1 MKFKDY
7 YTTLG
12 CKKDAGQDDIKRAY
26 RRLARKFHP
35 DVNKDPGAEE
45 RFKEIGEAYEVL
57 HDPEKRKAYDRFGSN
72 WKAGQDFEPPPG
84 WDAGFT
90 FDGRRQASA
99 GAGSSDFSD
108 FFETLFGGQRFQTE
122 DGVHFGHRNFM
133 AKGQDIQAKIEI
145 SLEDSY
151 AGSSRTITLNRTI
164 PEPGGRLITRPSS
177 LQVTLPRG
185 IIEGQQIRL
194 EGQGSPGHNGPNGD
208 LFLEIIFAAHPVFTV
223 RKRDILL
230 TLPVAPWEAALGATI
245 KVPTLGG
252 PVDLKIPSNAQTGKK
267 LRLKGRGLCSQ
278 QHSGDQYVTLTIMT
292 PPATTK
298 AQREFYEQ
306 MSRIFSF
313 NPRTGGM

>member
-7 YTTLG
+7 YEILG

-35 DVNKDPGAEE
+35 DVNRDPSAEE

-84 WDAGFT
+84 WDTGFD
-90 FDGRRQASA
+90 FGGSRQSSA
-99 GAGSSDFSD
+99 GTSDFSD
-108 FFETLFGGQRFQTE
+108 FFETLFGGHTFQT
-122 DGVHFGHRNFM
+122 DAGPHFGQRTFT
-133 AKGQDIQAKIEI
+133 AKGQDIRAKIVI
-145 SLEDSY
+145 NLEDSA
-151 AGSSRTITLNRTI
+151 AGSSRTITLNRTV
-164 PEPGGRLITRPSS
+164 PEPGGRIVTRPTS
-177 LQVTLPRG
+177 LQVTLPKG

-194 EGQGSPGHNGPNGD
+194 EGQGSPGHQGPNGD
-208 LFLEIIFAAHPVFTV
+208 LFLEILFAPHPLFTV

-230 TLPVAPWEAALGATI
+230 TLPVSPWEAALGATI

-252 PVDLKIPSNAQTGKK
+252 LVDLKIPPNSQNGRR
-267 LRLKGRGLCSQ
+267 LRLKGRGLSSKSQ
-278 QHSGDQYVTLTIMT
+278 SGDQYITLTVMT
-292 PPATTK
+292 PPAKTQ

-306 MSRIFSF
+306 MSRIFPF
-313 NPRTGGM
+313 NPRK